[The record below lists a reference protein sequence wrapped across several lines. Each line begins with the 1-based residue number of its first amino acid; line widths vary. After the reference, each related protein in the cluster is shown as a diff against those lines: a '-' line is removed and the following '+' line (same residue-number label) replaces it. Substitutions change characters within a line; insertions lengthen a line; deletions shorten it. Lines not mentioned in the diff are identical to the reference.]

1 VSNSEASA
9 LAADARRGSISELVE
24 RQGRVGVSQLAARF
38 GVSTV
43 TIRKD
48 LSALDDAGAVLR
60 ARGGALALRDSEDLH
75 LTVKQSLHRAQKVR
89 IAEAAARLIGDGD
102 TIILDSGSTT
112 AEIAKQLRD
121 LPLRSVN
128 VITNALNVALL
139 LANAPHVHLIMLG
152 GVLRS
157 NSFSLSGPQAERAL
171 DGLYADR
178 LFLGVDSIDPDSG
191 LMTQHLQEAQLNLRM
206 MRVAGQV
213 VAVADASKLMRR
225 SLSVIAP
232 AERIDMLITDRSAR
246 PESVAAFEKKG
257 IAVLL
262 A

>member
-1 VSNSEASA
+1 MSNSDASA
-9 LAADARRGSISELVE
+9 LAVDTRRGSIRELVE

-48 LSALDDAGAVLR
+48 LSALDGTGAVLR
-60 ARGGALALRDSEDLH
+60 ARGGALALRDSEDLN

-89 IAEAAARLIGDGD
+89 IAAAAARLIGDGD

-112 AEIAKQLRD
+112 AEIAKQLRSM
-121 LPLRSVN
+121 PLRSVN

-139 LANAPHVHLIMLG
+139 LADTPHVHLIMLG

-246 PESVAAFEKKG
+246 PESVAAFQKKG

>member
-1 VSNSEASA
+1 MDSPPGAAPSPAASVSNSDASTQA
-9 LAADARRGSISELVE
+9 VDARRGSIRELVE

-157 NSFSLSGPQAERAL
+157 NSFSL
-171 DGLYADR
+171 
-178 LFLGVDSIDPDSG
+178 
-191 LMTQHLQEAQLNLRM
+191 
-206 MRVAGQV
+206 
-213 VAVADASKLMRR
+213 R
-225 SLSVIAP
+225 S
-232 AERIDMLITDRSAR
+232 
-246 PESVAAFEKKG
+246 
-257 IAVLL
+257 
-262 A
+262 

>member
-1 VSNSEASA
+1 MI
-9 LAADARRGSISELVE
+9 RELVE
-24 RQGRVGVSQLAARF
+24 RQGRVGVGQLATRF

-43 TIRKD
+43 SIRHD
-48 LSALDDAGAVLR
+48 LNVLDGQGAIVR
-60 ARGGALALRDSEDLH
+60 TRGGALALRDSEDLH
-75 LTVKQSLHRAQKVR
+75 LTVKQNLHRAQKVR
-89 IAEAAARLIGDGD
+89 IAEAAVKLIEDGE

-112 AEIAKQLRD
+112 AEIAKQIRSM
-121 LPLRSVN
+121 PLRSVN

-139 LANAPHVHLIMLG
+139 LVNAPHVNLIMLG

-178 LFLGVDSIDPDSG
+178 LFLGVDSIDPEIG
-191 LMTQHLQEAQLNLRM
+191 LMTPHLLEAQLNLRM
-206 MRVAGQV
+206 MKIARQV
-213 VAVADASKLMRR
+213 IAVADASKLMRR
-225 SLSVIAP
+225 SLSVIAR
-232 AERIDMLITDRSAR
+232 AEQIDMLITDRSAR

-257 IAVLL
+257 IDVLL